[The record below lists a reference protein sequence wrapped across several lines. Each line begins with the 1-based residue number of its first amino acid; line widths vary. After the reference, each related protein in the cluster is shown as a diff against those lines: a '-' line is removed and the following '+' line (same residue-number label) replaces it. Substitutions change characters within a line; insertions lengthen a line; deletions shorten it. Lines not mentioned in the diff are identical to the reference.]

1 MKVTISRSDGNGD
14 PVSFTQIIQIKPAE
28 LVLNFVLPPE
38 SPSRI
43 RSVTEDTLLK
53 VLVDDPGT
61 IGPDDISEF
70 KLVWSCIDVVRE
82 ENCTDNENK
91 PLNLNLT
98 LNEQFIVR
106 DRIRPLA
113 LLEFS
118 VNATKISNPDIKKNS
133 SIQLFYKEEK
143 TPTVI
148 LNVDPEL
155 VGKKLNFNQ
164 MFKFS
169 FETPH
174 PNFDFDFNY
183 VFVSFSHPE
192 Q

>member
-1 MKVTISRSDGNGD
+1 MDSFEFLPALNYTMKVTISRDDGNGD
-14 PVSFTQIIQIKPAE
+14 PVSFEQIIQIKPAE

-70 KLVWSCIDVVRE
+70 KLVWSCTDVVRE

-91 PLNLNLT
+91 PLNLNSSLS
-98 LNEQFIVR
+98 EQFLVR

-118 VNATKISNPDIKKNS
+118 VNAVKISNPDIKKNS

-143 TPTVI
+143 TPTII
-148 LNVDPEL
+148 LNVDSDL
-155 VGKKLNFNQ
+155 VG
-164 MFKFS
+164 
-169 FETPH
+169 
-174 PNFDFDFNY
+174 
-183 VFVSFSHPE
+183 
-192 Q
+192 